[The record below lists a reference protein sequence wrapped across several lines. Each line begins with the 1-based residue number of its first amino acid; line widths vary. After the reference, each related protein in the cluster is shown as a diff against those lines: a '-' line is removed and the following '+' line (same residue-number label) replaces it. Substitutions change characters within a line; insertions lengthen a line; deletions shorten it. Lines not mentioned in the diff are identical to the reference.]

1 MANSSRNR
9 ATYVIQGKDSRGT
22 HKNIEIKCS
31 AVESGILPSPNKEM
45 IKTDD
50 CTSAHRSYLYHPE
63 LPFVRQKELIGGKLI
78 YKNLLLFI
86 RLCSFTFCL
95 MRRLSSINTSLPTTY
110 TVTHDIRNPTEF
122 EPVPTIIVPI

>member
-9 ATYVIQGKDSRGT
+9 ATYIIEGKDSRGT
-22 HKNIEIKCS
+22 HTNVEIKCS

-50 CTSAHRSYLYHPE
+50 CTSARRSYLYHPE

-78 YKNLLLFI
+78 YRNLLLFI

-95 MRRLSSINTSLPTTY
+95 MRRLSNLAIT
-110 TVTHDIRNPTEF
+110 IR
-122 EPVPTIIVPI
+122 